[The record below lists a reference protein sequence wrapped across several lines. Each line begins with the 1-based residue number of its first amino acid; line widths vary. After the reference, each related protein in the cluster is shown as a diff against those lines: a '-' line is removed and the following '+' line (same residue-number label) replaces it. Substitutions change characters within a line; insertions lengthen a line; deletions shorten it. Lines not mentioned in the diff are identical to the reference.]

1 MIEETI
7 RIVDEGVSAALQR
20 VRLAL
25 GGQMADPFREIGR
38 MLLTSIRL
46 RFIDQKGPDGKP
58 WVKSKRVL
66 AHGGQTLRLSGRLR
80 NSFTYR
86 SDSHRVEVG
95 TNVVYA
101 RALHFGKKDP
111 EHVKPHDRQVKVVF
125 GIRLSSPVT
134 AHVKGYTRKPNLPA
148 RPMVGVSVQDRKDIF
163 AILGRHLFKA
173 TGSQLGEA

>member
-1 MIEETI
+1 VIEENI
-7 RIVDEGVSAALQR
+7 RIVDQGVSAALQR

-25 GGQMADPFREIGR
+25 GGQMATVFREIGR
-38 MLLTSIRL
+38 MLLTSLRL

-86 SDSHRVEVG
+86 SDEHKVEVG

-101 RALHFGKKDP
+101 RPLHFGKKEP
-111 EHVKPHDRQVKVVF
+111 EKVRPHDRKVTVVF
-125 GIRLSSPVT
+125 GVRLSSPVT
-134 AHVKGYTRKPNLPA
+134 AHVKGFTRKPNLPP
-148 RPMVGVSVQDRKDIF
+148 RPMVGVSVQDRKDLF
-163 AILGRHLFKA
+163 AILGRHLFQA
-173 TGSQLGEA
+173 TGSRLEG